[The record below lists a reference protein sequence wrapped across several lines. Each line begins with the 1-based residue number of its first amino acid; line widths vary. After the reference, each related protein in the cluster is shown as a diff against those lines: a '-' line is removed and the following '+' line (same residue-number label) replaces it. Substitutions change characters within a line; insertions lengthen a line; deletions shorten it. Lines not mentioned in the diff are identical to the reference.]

1 MFALY
6 LAMLDDAEEQ
16 QTFIEFY
23 ETYWQAM
30 YRMAYRILGQK
41 ELAEDAVHNA
51 FLAILT
57 QMKKVKDFGKQR
69 SYIFA
74 ITLARNKAIDI
85 WKKERKRIAF
95 EEVDDEHFIFHMDE
109 SEFTTILDEI
119 PELYGTILN
128 LYVIGFKPREIAKLQ
143 NKDVET
149 VYKQIARGREILRKK
164 MKEEQDG

>member
-1 MFALY
+1 MLALY
-6 LAMLDDAEEQ
+6 LAMLDDPEEQ

-30 YRMAYRILGQK
+30 YQMAYRILK
-41 ELAEDAVHNA
+41 EKGLAEDAVHNA

-57 QMKKVKDFGKQR
+57 QMKKVKNFGKQR

-95 EEVDDEHFIFHMDE
+95 EDIGDEHFVFYLDE
-109 SEFTTILDEI
+109 TELTTILDEI
-119 PELYGTILN
+119 PELYSTILS
-128 LYVIGFKPREIAKLQ
+128 LLAIGFKPKDIAKIQ
-143 NKDVET
+143 NKNVDT
-149 VYKQIARGREILRKK
+149 VYKQIARGKKILLEK
-164 MKEEQDG
+164 MKEEEND